1 MEQLKSRAEQKCKSR
16 IAATRR
22 VGEEKRAAAKAK
34 LDAKAMKTSERA
46 DYIRRSG
53 HLPSSFSF
61 KLPSCCW

>member
-46 DYIRRSG
+46 DYIRSG